1 MIRLALRRLATA
13 PLLVLLVL
21 TLTFAVL
28 QAVPGSVADL
38 VVNPRLGPQA
48 RDIIRERYGLDL
60 PPTEQYLRWLSSAVR
75 GDLGVSFLYR
85 QPVRVVLLRALPPTL
100 LLTGSALLID
110 LVLGILLAVA
120 AVRRPHGW
128 FDRAS
133 TVLSLGLY
141 GIPSFWLAGLLI
153 LVFSVLLG
161 WFPSSHLHTVAA
173 GQLSTGARL
182 LDLLH
187 HLVLPAACLGL
198 VGAAGTA
205 RYLRAAVL
213 DVRSSRYILAAHAR
227 GIPERRVL
235 WLHTLR
241 PALLPVVTV
250 LGLSLPFLVS
260 GSVVIEVIFS
270 WPGMGQVL
278 WRAAWARDIP
288 VILAATLLA
297 TGAVVLGNL
306 LADLLYM
313 TVDPRAR
320 SER

>member
-13 PLLVLLVL
+13 PLLLLLVL

-38 VVNPRLGPQA
+38 VENPRLGPQA
-48 RDIIRERYGLDL
+48 REIIRERYGLDL
-60 PPTEQYLRWLSSAVR
+60 PPAQQYLRWLESAAR

-85 QPVRVVLLRALPPTL
+85 QPVRTVLGRALPPTL
-100 LLTGSALLID
+100 LLTGTALLVD
-110 LVLGILLAVA
+110 LLLGVVLALA

-133 TVLSLGLY
+133 TVLGLGLY

-161 WFPSSHLHTVAA
+161 WFPSSHLHSVDVGRLAAA
-173 GQLSTGARL
+173 GRL
-182 LDLLH
+182 VDLLH

-227 GIPERRVL
+227 GIPSRRIL

-250 LGLSLPFLVS
+250 FGLSLPFLVS
-260 GSVVIEVIFS
+260 GSVVVEVIFS

-288 VILAATLLA
+288 VILACTLLA

-313 TVDPRAR
+313 AVDPRVR